1 MDGMYKF
8 GQSRLDVKDF
18 QQLRWQLSW
27 KTWDCHAVKEHTN
40 WKRLEKLLKIQAE
53 KYGVGATLLNG
64 EIEKSSSASCWRRQ
78 EWEDTTGSRRNP
90 LIPLLVGGWW
100 WWLYKTQE
108 EVLKN
113 HKEPKNLKWPLMIM
127 KMICPYTLL
136 LDHQS
141 ITRLVQ
147 YGCPR
152 QLYTLFCIAKRST
165 S

>member
-1 MDGMYKF
+1 MDGRFKY
-8 GQSRLDVKDF
+8 GQLKLDVKDF
-18 QQLRWQLSW
+18 QQLQWHLSW
-27 KTWDCHAVKEHTN
+27 KIWDCRVVKEHTN
-40 WKRLEKLLKIQAE
+40 WKRLEKLLKTPAE
-53 KYGVGATLLNG
+53 RYGAGATLLNG

-78 EWEDTTGSRRNP
+78 EWEDTTGSRRNL
-90 LIPLLVGGWW
+90 LIPLLVGGWR
-100 WWLYKTQE
+100 WWLHKIQE
-108 EVLKN
+108 DVLKN
-113 HKEPKNLKWPLMIM
+113 QNIKWPLMKM
-127 KMICPYTLL
+127 KKICPYTLQ